1 MSFKKGDRVYFQG
14 PNSGKVIT
22 GLVVDLKPRV
32 VKNHTGT
39 GLKIALAANQI
50 GKAVKVSVPLD
61 SLYET
66 RVEAE
71 NHGGGISEEEKANRR
86 KLKTQA
92 TKAKNDEL
100 IKKMGPVKVGDHVFL
115 GKKIGA
121 IHGIFGEDLIITSIE
136 NGEALISGFPSGIR
150 DTYNSAHA
158 RQQASVL
165 GKIKIKDL
173 KRRKD
178 SVWVGKNFKPL
189 GNEKDESFRQMTDI
203 IMGQIMTGE

>member
-1 MSFKKGDRVYFQG
+1 MSFKTGDRVYFQS
-14 PNSGKVIT
+14 PLNGKVYT

-50 GKAVKVSVPLD
+50 GKATKVSVPLD

-66 RVEAE
+66 RIEAE
-71 NHGGGISEEEKANRR
+71 NHGGGISEEEKAKRR

-92 TKAKNDEL
+92 TKAKNAEL
-100 IKKMGPVKVGDHVFL
+100 IKKMGAVKVGDYVSL
-115 GKKIGA
+115 GKKVGA
-121 IHGIFGEDLIITSIE
+121 IHGMFRSVNEGVFRIISIE
-136 NGEALISGFPSGIR
+136 NDYAFVGHSDASGGSRALF
-150 DTYNSAHA
+150 
-158 RQQASVL
+158 

-178 SVWVGKNFKPL
+178 GIWVSTRLEPV
-189 GNEKDESFRQMTDI
+189 GNETNETFRQINNI
-203 IMGQIMTGE
+203 IIGEIMTG

>member
-1 MSFKKGDRVYFQG
+1 MSFKEGDRVYFQG

-22 GLVVDLKPRV
+22 GLVVDLKPRI

-61 SLYET
+61 SLYQT

-92 TKAKNDEL
+92 TKAKNAEL
-100 IKKMGPVKVGDHVFL
+100 IKKMGPIKVGDHVFL

-121 IHGIFGEDLIITSIE
+121 IHGIFGGDLTITSIE
-136 NGEALISGFPSGIR
+136 NGEALISGFSSGIR
-150 DTYNSAHA
+150 DTYHQ
-158 RQQASVL
+158 RLGQVTLL

-178 SVWVGKNFKPL
+178 GVWVGTRFQPL
-189 GNEKDESFRQMTDI
+189 GDETNESFRQMTDL
-203 IMGQIMTGE
+203 IMGQIMAGE